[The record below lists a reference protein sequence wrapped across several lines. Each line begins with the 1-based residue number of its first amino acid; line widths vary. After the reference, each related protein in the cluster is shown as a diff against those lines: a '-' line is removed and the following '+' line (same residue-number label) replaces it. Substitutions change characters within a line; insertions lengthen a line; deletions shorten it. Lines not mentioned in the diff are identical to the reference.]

1 MKALS
6 IRQPWAWA
14 ILCAGKRIENR
25 SWQGCGY
32 RGPILLHAS
41 KRCTRVEFDD
51 ASYAI
56 GDATHGALTRRHA
69 DFVRYED
76 LQRGGIVGR
85 ARITGVLR
93 TSADFAVYAANA
105 PDGEAQRAWW
115 AGGFALVLADVEPL
129 PFVPWKGELGL
140 FEVDDVYARKML
152 LGLAG
157 ETP

>member
-41 KRCTRVEFDD
+41 KGCTRDEFED
-51 ASYAI
+51 AAYAI
-56 GDATHGALTRRHA
+56 GEATGGGLTRRHV
-69 DFVRYED
+69 DFVRYEE

-85 ARITGVLR
+85 ARVDGVIR
-93 TSADFAVYAANA
+93 TEADFAAYAASA
-105 PDGEAQRAWW
+105 RGSEEQRAWW

-129 PFVPWKGELGL
+129 PFVAWKGELGL
-140 FEVDDVYARKML
+140 FEVPEERLWK
-152 LGLAG
+152 G
-157 ETP
+157 P

>member
-25 SWQGCGY
+25 AWKGCAY

-41 KRCTRVEFDD
+41 KGCTKDEFGE
-51 ASYAI
+51 AARAI
-56 GDATHGALTRRHA
+56 DKATFGGLTRLHA

-85 ARITGVLR
+85 ARIDGVLR
-93 TSADFAVYAANA
+93 TEADFAAYAA
-105 PDGEAQRAWW
+105 GVRGSEEQRVWW
-115 AGGFALVLADVEPL
+115 MGGFALVLADVEPL